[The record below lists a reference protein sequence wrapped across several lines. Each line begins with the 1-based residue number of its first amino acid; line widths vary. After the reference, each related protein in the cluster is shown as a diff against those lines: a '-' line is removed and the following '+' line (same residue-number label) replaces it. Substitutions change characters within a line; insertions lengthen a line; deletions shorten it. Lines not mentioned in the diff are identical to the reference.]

1 MNTKVIGIVLIA
13 LGILAL
19 VYSGFS
25 YVTTQKVVDIGPIQV
40 NHDVDHTVQ
49 WPPFV
54 SAILIVAG
62 VVVLV
67 TNKKGQA

>member
-1 MNTKVIGIVLIA
+1 MNTKTIGIILIA
-13 LGILAL
+13 LGVLA
-19 VYSGFS
+19 VCYSGFDFI
-25 YVTTQKVVDIGPIQV
+25 TTKKVVDIGPIQV

-54 SAILIVAG
+54 GAVLIVAG

>member
-1 MNTKVIGIVLIA
+1 MNNRIIGIVLIA
-13 LGILAL
+13 LGVLA
-19 VYSGFS
+19 VCYTGFN
-25 YVTTQKVVDIGPIQV
+25 YVTTKRVVDIGALQI

-54 SAILIVAG
+54 GAVLIVAG